1 MLLAGPIDDL
11 LADHIGAEAGLLE
24 SAGAARPIVAVGV
37 CIVVTKRF
45 DEAGARVVAEEHGLV
60 SVGAGGILRLG
71 GGVADD
77 GDGLGAS
84 FLGLGRSSEVGSP
97 TIDS

>member
-1 MLLAGPIDDL
+1 M
-11 LADHIGAEAGLLE
+11 
-24 SAGAARPIVAVGV
+24 AVGV
-37 CIVVTKRF
+37 CIVVTERF

-77 GDGLGAS
+77 GDGLGAG
-84 FLGLGRSSEVGSP
+84 FLGLGRGSEVGSSA
-97 TIDS
+97 IHGR